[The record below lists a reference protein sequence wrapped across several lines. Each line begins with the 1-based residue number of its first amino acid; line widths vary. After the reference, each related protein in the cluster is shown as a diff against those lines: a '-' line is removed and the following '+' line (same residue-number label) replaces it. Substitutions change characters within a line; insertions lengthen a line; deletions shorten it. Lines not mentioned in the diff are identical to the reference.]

1 MDGAGG
7 GVDGAAPA
15 SALAAFSIFSDGA
28 VCRAQR
34 EEERAWT
41 RVNRPPGR

>member
-7 GVDGAAPA
+7 DGAAPA

-34 EEERAWT
+34 EEACAWT
-41 RVNRPPGR
+41 RVNLPPGR